1 MLSCSQREN
10 SKSGVKKK
18 KIPEDPE
25 RLSRT
30 VFVGNVPLTVDRKVI
45 SHNEVLAFLIKYS
58 TLSISVE
65 ASLNDYYSYCFH
77 QDA

>member
-1 MLSCSQREN
+1 M
-10 SKSGVKKK
+10 KKK

-45 SHNEVLAFLIKYS
+45 SLNEVHLMKCS
-58 TLSISVE
+58 TFSVSVE
-65 ASLNDYYSYCFH
+65 ASLNDY
-77 QDA
+77 